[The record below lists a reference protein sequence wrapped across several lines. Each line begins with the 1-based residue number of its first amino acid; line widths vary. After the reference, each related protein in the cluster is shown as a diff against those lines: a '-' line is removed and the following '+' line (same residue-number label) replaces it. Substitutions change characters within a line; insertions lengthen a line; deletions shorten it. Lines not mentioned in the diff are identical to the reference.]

1 MLSAFTPAHYFSD
14 IYAHLGV
21 MLYNPSSSPWGP
33 GRNIC
38 ASLGGLAAEATGM
51 KLALSLL
58 MYALLN
64 PIRQSLPVFIQ
75 G

>member
-1 MLSAFTPAHYFSD
+1 MHYFSD
-14 IYAHLGV
+14 IYTHLGV
-21 MLYNPSSSPWGP
+21 MLYNPSSSS

-58 MYALLN
+58 MYALLK
-64 PIRQSLPVFIQ
+64 PIRLSLPVFIQ

>member
-1 MLSAFTPAHYFSD
+1 MLSASTPTHYFSD

-21 MLYNPSSSPWGP
+21 MLFNPNSSP

-64 PIRQSLPVFIQ
+64 SIRQSLPVFIQ